1 MDDFITEEALNGF
14 INDYCKEQYAYW
26 KNTLEKDIKL
36 LMYAEDLY
44 DPEDEMLQR
53 LKEAVKN
60 DIKELEIVKNDIKN
74 YRQK

>member
-1 MDDFITEEALNGF
+1 MYDFITEEALNGF
-14 INDYCKEQYAYW
+14 INDYCKEQCAYW

-60 DIKELEIVKNDIKN
+60 DIKNFEL

>member
-36 LMYAEDLY
+36 FKVC
-44 DPEDEMLQR
+44 R
-53 LKEAVKN
+53 GFV
-60 DIKELEIVKNDIKN
+60 
-74 YRQK
+74 